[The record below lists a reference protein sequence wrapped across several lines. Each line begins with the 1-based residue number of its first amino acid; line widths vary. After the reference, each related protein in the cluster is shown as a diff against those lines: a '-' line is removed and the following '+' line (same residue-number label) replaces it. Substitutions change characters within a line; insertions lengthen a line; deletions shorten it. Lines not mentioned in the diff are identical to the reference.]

1 MINKKIKMD
10 TSIVEILERDFF
22 DNFNISRLKD
32 AYMDLCKSKS
42 SVESRKIVY
51 KQVLKL
57 VKLGAL
63 VKEGDKHSHHAIYKK
78 TDLFSELTFSKI
90 NQIAINNLEY
100 KLHKYNVDMIS
111 TASESEEYLQL
122 AKSFPNMEEQL
133 KKRHHLASYESS
145 KLLGQIK
152 AVKTLLT
159 LQEGL

>member
-1 MINKKIKMD
+1 MINKRIKMD
-10 TSIVEILERDFF
+10 TFIVEILEKDSF
-22 DNFNISRLKD
+22 DNFSISQLKD
-32 AYMDLCKSKS
+32 AYMDLCKNKS
-42 SVESRKIVY
+42 SVESRKFVY
-51 KQVLKL
+51 KQTLRL
-57 VKLGAL
+57 VKLGGL
-63 VKEGDKHSHHAIYKK
+63 IKEGDKNSHHATYKK
-78 TDLFSELTFSKI
+78 TYLFSKI
-90 NQIAINNLEY
+90 TLSKRNQVAINNLES

-133 KKRHHLASYESS
+133 KRRHHLASYESS

>member
-1 MINKKIKMD
+1 MD

>member
-10 TSIVEILERDFF
+10 TSIVEILERDSF

-32 AYMDLCKSKS
+32 AYMNLCKSKS

-63 VKEGDKHSHHAIYKK
+63 VKEGNKHSHHAIYKK
-78 TDLFSELTFSKI
+78 TDLFSEITFSKI
-90 NQIAINNLEY
+90 NQIAISALESKLHEY
-100 KLHKYNVDMIS
+100 KVDMIS
-111 TASESEEYLQL
+111 TVSESEEYLQL
-122 AKSFPNMEEQL
+122 AKSFPNMSEQL
-133 KKRHHLASYESS
+133 KEKHQLAANNSS

-152 AVKTLLT
+152 AVNTLIT
-159 LQEGL
+159 LQENQ